1 MSLTGALWGANQ
13 QQAAKPSTSGD
24 RIDRCPATRL
34 VLRLDGSA
42 KSPRGTDLELVYLAE
57 LYSPDDLQRVFR
69 DTADMIEFYETR
81 SGVEYPGASYTRY
94 WPQVVS
100 EQEITAST
108 APCRDV
114 REGCP
119 G

>member
-1 MSLTGALWGANQ
+1 
-13 QQAAKPSTSGD
+13 
-24 RIDRCPATRL
+24 
-34 VLRLDGSA
+34 
-42 KSPRGTDLELVYLAE
+42 
-57 LYSPDDLQRVFR
+57 
-69 DTADMIEFYETR
+69 MIEFYETR